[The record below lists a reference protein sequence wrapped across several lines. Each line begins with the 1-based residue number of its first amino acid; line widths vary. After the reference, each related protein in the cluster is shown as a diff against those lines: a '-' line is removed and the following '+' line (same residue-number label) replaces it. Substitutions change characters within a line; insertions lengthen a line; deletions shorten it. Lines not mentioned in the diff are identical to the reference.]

1 MKRKIALTILMLL
14 TFALALTACN
24 QAATTTAKIR
34 WDSQETHVFNIK
46 LADIKGQSLLDEM
59 QPVAAGGTYT
69 IVITPDGTKYCD
81 VETNQVMYVKY
92 KVKADKTNGVDF
104 EKYPDLL
111 EVVADESE
119 YQAAGLTKDEG
130 TTILKSTTVTTVRF
144 ENTSSQ
150 KPVESSTS
158 VDGFYVGSRS
168 QERSHYDISTTYSY
182 SSKRPVATT
191 TTTVYGDGEPTKST
205 DKYKFDKNSA
215 GKFIDKNQI
224 LLYLRSLDK
233 SSTSFQ
239 DSPSKSVFNPLA
251 QKLQT
256 ANFSLSYKYKT
267 TLNDYTEEDKTLAIT
282 LNAVSV
288 SVDGFAFMM
297 QENLP
302 DTLASKGYDRFY
314 LVDDP
319 EPKFTTVRF
328 RVGYFVY
335 EIDYNNE
342 SNTTEWADIWTF
354 LTPAPEP
361 EDQED

>member
-1 MKRKIALTILMLL
+1 MKRKIALIILMLL
-14 TFALALTACN
+14 IVALALTACN
-24 QAATTTAKIR
+24 QAATTAAKVR
-34 WDSQETHVFNIK
+34 WDNETHVFKIK
-46 LADIKGQSLLDEM
+46 LADLKGESLLDEL
-59 QPVAAGGTYT
+59 QPVDAGGTYQ

-92 KVKADKTNGVDF
+92 NLKTGTTSGVDLD
-104 EKYPDLL
+104 KYSDLL
-111 EVVADESE
+111 AVVADEAE

-130 TTILKSTTVTTVRF
+130 TTILKSTTVTKVRF

-158 VDGFYVGSRS
+158 VNGFYLGKRS

-182 SSKRPVATT
+182 SGKRPVATT
-191 TTTVYGDGEPTKST
+191 TTTVYGNDEPTKTT

-239 DSPSKSVFNPLA
+239 DSPSKSVFNPTA

-256 ANFSLSYKYKT
+256 ASFSLSYKYKT
-267 TLNDYTEEDKTLAIT
+267 TLNDYSEKDKTLAAT

-288 SVDGFAFMM
+288 SVDGFAFMV

-302 DTLASKGYDRFY
+302 DTLTSKGFDRFY
-314 LVDDP
+314 IVDDA
-319 EPKFTTVRF
+319 EPKYTTVRF

-335 EIDYNNE
+335 EIDYSNE
-342 SNTTEWADIWTF
+342 SNTTEWKDIWEF
-354 LTPAPEP
+354 WTPAPEQD
-361 EDQED
+361 EAE